1 MALQTSVQAFSGDV
15 EISSNLAVGPTANLF
30 VDTVNS
36 RVGIGTTG
44 SASVTL
50 DVAAQHGSISIP
62 VVQFRSNRDGN
73 SNGDGNVL
81 KLETGGNRSDV
92 EVLECVAP
100 AGQLF
105 VVKANGNVGIGKDPT
120 AKLDVNGTIAA
131 TTLTGSYTGT
141 VNMTA
146 DESTNS
152 TRYIAFTG
160 TNSIS
165 GAQNLTGSST
175 LKWNPSSD
183 TLTTSTLTANYVNAT
198 TIYGTHQHHNNT
210 QYNYYYYNTIGSDNA
225 WRNIMQHGN
234 QTHAFL
240 SLVSYSAGY
249 SQANSIRVLQYI
261 AGGTSASISNAIT
274 GSNQPLLI
282 SQGRTIKHNSG
293 GGTIFSQF
301 RILPFMI

>member
-44 SASVTL
+44 SASVAL

-62 VVQFRSNRDGN
+62 MVQFRSNRDGN

-81 KLETGGNRSDV
+81 KLETGGNRGDV

-105 VVKANGNVGIGKDPT
+105 VVKANGNVGVGKDPT

-152 TRYIAFTG
+152 TRYIAFT
-160 TNSIS
+160 NSTS
-165 GAQNLTGSST
+165 GAQNLTASST
-175 LKWNPSSD
+175 LKWNPGTD
-183 TLTTSTLTANYVNAT
+183 TLTTSLLNVSGQINAS
-198 TIYGTHQHHNNT
+198 TIYGTHTYHNNT
-210 QYNYYYYNTIGSDNA
+210 QYNYYYYNTIGSDNS

-234 QTHAFL
+234 QTHAFI
-240 SLVSYSAGY
+240 SCISYSAGY
-249 SQANSIRVLQYI
+249 SQANSVRVLEYI
-261 AGGTSASISNAIT
+261 AGGTSGGINRFT

-282 SQGRTIKHNSG
+282 TQGRTIKHNSG

>member
-1 MALQTSVQAFSGDV
+1 MAQTSVQAFSGDV
-15 EISSNLAVGPTANLF
+15 EISSNLAVGPTGNLF

-44 SASVTL
+44 SASVIL
-50 DVAAQHGSISIP
+50 DVAAQYGEVGNPMVH
-62 VVQFRSNRDGN
+62 FRTNRDSN

-81 KLETGGNRSDV
+81 KLTTGGNRSDV

-105 VVKANGNVGIGKDPT
+105 VVKANGNVGVGKDPT

-141 VNMTA
+141 VTITA
-146 DESTNS
+146 EEHDLANRPLT
-152 TRYIAFTG
+152 FVDG
-160 TNSIS
+160 TS
-165 GAQNLTGSST
+165 GARTMKAASNLTYNPGTDVLAVSTINANGVNAST
-175 LKWNPSSD
+175 L
-183 TLTTSTLTANYVNAT
+183 
-198 TIYGTHQHHNNT
+198 YGTHTYHNNT
-210 QYNYYYYNTIGSDNA
+210 QYNYYYYNTIGSDNS

-240 SLVSYSAGY
+240 SLISYSAGN
-249 SQANSIRVLQYI
+249 SQANSVRVLQYL
-261 AGGTSASISNAIT
+261 AGGTSGGVSNFT

-282 SQGRTIKHNSG
+282 TQGRTIKHNSG